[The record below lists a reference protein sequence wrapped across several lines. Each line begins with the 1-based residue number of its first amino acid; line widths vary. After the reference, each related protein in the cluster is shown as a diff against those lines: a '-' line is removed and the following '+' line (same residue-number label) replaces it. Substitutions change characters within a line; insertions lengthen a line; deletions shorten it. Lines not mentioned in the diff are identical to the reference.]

1 MNDSTSTFSIMG
13 MSLDQLSKFLVTS
26 TSSLD
31 TATNQFV
38 KYNSNSTYYDND
50 FYPNYYKNYTS
61 TDIVDIVD
69 MCNDTNFYTSFDL
82 ESNFSFTITKRIEET
97 IIDILLDKYE
107 YQYNQ
112 EIEEVL
118 LEDITDLL
126 FILLE
131 EEGVKVSDK
140 YDDYLILASI
150 KSIKEGFYK
159 EILKKEE

>member
-1 MNDSTSTFSIMG
+1 MNDSTSTSSIMG
-13 MSLDQLSKFLVTS
+13 MSLDQLSKFLVTN

-31 TATNQFV
+31 TATNQ
-38 KYNSNSTYYDND
+38 SRIYYDND
-50 FYPNYYKNYTS
+50 LYTNYYKTYTS
-61 TDIVDIVD
+61 TDIVNIYSG
-69 MCNDTNFYTSFDL
+69 TNFDTYITYDL
-82 ESNFSFTITKRIEET
+82 ESDFGSIITKRTEET

-112 EIEEVL
+112 EIEEAL
-118 LEDITDLL
+118 LEDITELL
-126 FILLE
+126 FILLKE
-131 EEGVKVSDK
+131 EDVKVSDM

>member
-1 MNDSTSTFSIMG
+1 MNDNISTSSIMDMSLMG

-31 TATNQFV
+31 TATNQ
-38 KYNSNSTYYDND
+38 SRIYYDND
-50 FYPNYYKNYTS
+50 LYTNYYKTYTG
-61 TDIVDIVD
+61 TDIVNIYSG
-69 MCNDTNFYTSFDL
+69 TNFDTYITYDL
-82 ESNFSFTITKRIEET
+82 ESDFGSIITKRTEET
-97 IIDILLDKYE
+97 VIDTLLDKYE

-112 EIEEVL
+112 EIEEAL
-118 LEDITDLL
+118 LEDIIELL
-126 FILLE
+126 FILLKE
-131 EEGVKVSDK
+131 EDVKVSDM

>member
-1 MNDSTSTFSIMG
+1 MNDSTSTSSIMDMSLMG

-31 TATNQFV
+31 TATNQ
-38 KYNSNSTYYDND
+38 SRIYYDND
-50 FYPNYYKNYTS
+50 LYTNYYKTYTS
-61 TDIVDIVD
+61 TDIVNIYSG
-69 MCNDTNFYTSFDL
+69 TNFDTYITYDL
-82 ESNFSFTITKRIEET
+82 ESDFGSIITKRTEET
-97 IIDILLDKYE
+97 VIDILLDKYE

-112 EIEEVL
+112 EIEEAL
-118 LEDITDLL
+118 LEDITELL
-126 FILLE
+126 FILLKE
-131 EEGVKVSDK
+131 EDVKVSDM

>member
-1 MNDSTSTFSIMG
+1 MNDSTSTSSIMG

-31 TATNQFV
+31 TVTNQ
-38 KYNSNSTYYDND
+38 SRIYYDND
-50 FYPNYYKNYTS
+50 LYTNYYKTYTS
-61 TDIVDIVD
+61 TDIVNIYS
-69 MCNDTNFYTSFDL
+69 NTNFDTYITYDSGSDFG
-82 ESNFSFTITKRIEET
+82 SIITKRTEET
-97 IIDILLDKYE
+97 VIDTLLDKYE

-112 EIEEVL
+112 EIEEAL
-118 LEDITDLL
+118 LEDITELL
-126 FILLE
+126 FILLKE
-131 EEGVKVSDK
+131 EDVKVSDM

>member
-1 MNDSTSTFSIMG
+1 MNDSTSTSSIMD

-31 TATNQFV
+31 TATNQ
-38 KYNSNSTYYDND
+38 SRIYYDND
-50 FYPNYYKNYTS
+50 LYTNYYKTYTG
-61 TDIVDIVD
+61 TDIVNIYSG
-69 MCNDTNFYTSFDL
+69 TNFDTYITYDL
-82 ESNFSFTITKRIEET
+82 ESDFGSIITKRTEET
-97 IIDILLDKYE
+97 VIDTLLDKYE

-112 EIEEVL
+112 EIEEAL
-118 LEDITDLL
+118 LEDIIELL
-126 FILLE
+126 FILLKE
-131 EEGVKVSDK
+131 EDVKVSDM

>member
-1 MNDSTSTFSIMG
+1 MNDSTSTSSIMG

-31 TATNQFV
+31 TVTNQ
-38 KYNSNSTYYDND
+38 SRIYYDND
-50 FYPNYYKNYTS
+50 LYTNYYKTCTS
-61 TDIVDIVD
+61 TDIVNIYS
-69 MCNDTNFYTSFDL
+69 NTNFDTYITYDSGSDFG
-82 ESNFSFTITKRIEET
+82 SIITKRTEET
-97 IIDILLDKYE
+97 VIDILLDKYE

-112 EIEEVL
+112 EIEEAL
-118 LEDITDLL
+118 LEDIIELL
-126 FILLE
+126 FILLKE
-131 EEGVKVSDK
+131 EDVKVSDM

>member
-1 MNDSTSTFSIMG
+1 MNDSTSTSSIMG

-31 TATNQFV
+31 TATNQ
-38 KYNSNSTYYDND
+38 SRIYYDND
-50 FYPNYYKNYTS
+50 LYTNYYKTYTG
-61 TDIVDIVD
+61 TDIVNIYSG
-69 MCNDTNFYTSFDL
+69 TNFDTYITYDL
-82 ESNFSFTITKRIEET
+82 ESDFGSIITKRTEET
-97 IIDILLDKYE
+97 VIDTLLDKYE

-112 EIEEVL
+112 EIEEAL
-118 LEDITDLL
+118 LEDITELL
-126 FILLE
+126 FILLKE
-131 EEGVKVSDK
+131 EDVKVSDM